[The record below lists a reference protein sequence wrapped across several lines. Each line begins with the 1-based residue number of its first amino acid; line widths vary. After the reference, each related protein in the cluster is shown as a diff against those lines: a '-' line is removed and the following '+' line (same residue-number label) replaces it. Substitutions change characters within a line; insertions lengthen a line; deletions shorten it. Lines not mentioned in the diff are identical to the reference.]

1 MLGATRGRICK
12 AGRSPGRHVTLYTER
27 SIITTTDTSS
37 EVFIGVDVSSTHLDT
52 GILPSAQT
60 LRFSNDSKGIDQLV
74 RHLAELRP
82 VSIVM
87 EATGSLE
94 LPLATQLALVGLP
107 VAIVNPRQVRDF
119 ARATGRLAKTDAIDA
134 LVLARFAQAVRPAAR
149 PLTDPQTRELRALAD
164 RRRQLTE
171 MLTAESNR
179 LRTAQELIKPQIEEH
194 VRWLRASINDVDGDL
209 QDLIRSSPLWRERE
223 RLLRSVPGVGP
234 TLSVNLLAHLP
245 ELGHLDRAQ
254 IASLVGVA
262 PLNRDS
268 GVFRGRRKIWGG
280 RSHVRS
286 SLYMAT
292 LVASRYNPVIRD
304 FYRRLCEAGKP
315 KKLALAACMR
325 KLLVILNS
333 LMRTG
338 QHWQSKPANPA

>member
-1 MLGATRGRICK
+1 M
-12 AGRSPGRHVTLYTER
+12 
-27 SIITTTDTSS
+27 
-37 EVFIGVDVSSTHLDT
+37 DVSSTHLDT
-52 GILPSAQT
+52 GILPGAQT
-60 LRFSNDSKGIDQLV
+60 LRFSNDSEGIDQLV

-82 VSIVM
+82 VGIVM

-94 LPLATQLALVGLP
+94 LPLATQLALAGLP

-119 ARATGRLAKTDAIDA
+119 AKAMGRLAKTDAIDA

-164 RRRQLTE
+164 RRRQLVD

-179 LRTAQELIKPQIEEH
+179 LRTAQEPVKPQIEEH

-234 TLSVNLLAHLP
+234 TLSINLLAHLP
-245 ELGHLDRAQ
+245 ELGHLDRGQ